1 MAKIYEDFCQRNCG
15 HLKISE
21 RRCYR
26 GECFLKNFFD
36 EVLLKIPEETMV
48 SLSQALH
55 AIRIE
60 EVLRKTRYSSLIRE
74 VKVQGK
80 SVTLFFSDEGLSP
93 DDQLKVR
100 YLNPE
105 EVVIITLYKVL
116 TTAPQIQE
124 VKIHVKISNHPE
136 VNIIT
141 SRERAI
147 ELIGSEGMIAIKRD
161 WNKIWDYFKPLASN
175 PTFSSKVRSFL
186 NGYSHENPLKGK
198 RGNWLGRF
206 MGQ

>member
-21 RRCYR
+21 KRCYR

-36 EVLLKIPEETMV
+36 EVLLKIPQETML

-60 EVLRKTRYSSLIRE
+60 EVLKKTRYGSVLKE
-74 VKVQGK
+74 VKVEGRAV
-80 SVTLFFSDEGLSP
+80 SLLFSDENLP
-93 DDQLKVR
+93 QDNHLKVR

-105 EVVIITLYKVL
+105 ETAIISLYKVL
-116 TTAPQIQE
+116 TTAPQIEE
-124 VKIHVKISNHPE
+124 VKIYVRLSSHPE
-136 VNIIT
+136 INIVT
-141 SRERAI
+141 NRQRAI
-147 ELIGSEGMIAIKRD
+147 ELIDVEGMSAIKKD

-186 NGYSHENPLKGK
+186 NGYSNENPVKSRTG
-198 RGNWLGRF
+198 GWLGRF